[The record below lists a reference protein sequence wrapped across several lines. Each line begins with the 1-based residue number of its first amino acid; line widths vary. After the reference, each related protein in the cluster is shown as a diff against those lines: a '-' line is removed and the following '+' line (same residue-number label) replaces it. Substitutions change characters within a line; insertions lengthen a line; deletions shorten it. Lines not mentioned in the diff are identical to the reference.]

1 MRRFALSLRHQVLLL
16 GALATGSIWVGALL
30 QTMHLSDKAELLAQV
45 RRDVDAAKQFAEV
58 ARYVAQERDLT
69 YGWQLQQ
76 AASLETVQLAEQAD
90 ARILQ
95 VGRRLLIV
103 IGVLAV
109 LAIVTL
115 CLVLST
121 VRRLFTGLIRL
132 FDGME
137 SVYQRCNFV
146 TRIDAS
152 GRDEFAVA
160 AHHFGVGH
168 GIAASVGV
176 SSFGRGQNPDALMAL
191 AEAHWQAAQAVGR
204 DRVMPLPQSV
214 AVAS

>member
-1 MRRFALSLRHQVLLL
+1 MRRMAVSLRHQLLL
-16 GALATGSIWVGALL
+16 LSALATGSIWVGALL
-30 QTMHLSDKAELLAQV
+30 QTMHLSDKAELLEQV
-45 RRDVDAAKQFAEV
+45 RQDVDAAKQFAEV

-76 AASLETVQLAEQAD
+76 AASLETVQLVEQAD
-90 ARILQ
+90 ARIAQ
-95 VGRRLLIV
+95 VERRLLIA

-121 VRRLFTGLIRL
+121 VRRLFTGLNRL

-137 SVYQRCNFV
+137 SVGNGRDFA
-146 TRIDAS
+146 TRINVS
-152 GRDEFAVA
+152 GRDVFAVA
-160 AHHFGVGH
+160 AHDFGVAH
-168 GIAASVGV
+168 GISVSVGV
-176 SSFGRGQNPDALMAL
+176 APFVRGQSPDALVAL
-191 AEAHWQAAQAVGR
+191 AKAYLQGAKAAGR
-204 DRVMPLPQSV
+204 DRVMSLPQSV

>member
-1 MRRFALSLRHQVLLL
+1 MRRFAVSLRHQVLLL

-30 QTMHLSDKAELLAQV
+30 QTMHLSDKAELLEQV
-45 RRDVDAAKQFAEV
+45 RQDVDAAKQFAEV

-90 ARILQ
+90 ARIVQ
-95 VGRRLLIV
+95 VGRRLLIA

-121 VRRLFTGLIRL
+121 VRRLFTGLNRL
-132 FDGME
+132 SDGME

-168 GIAASVGV
+168 GITVSVGV
-176 SSFGRGQNPDALMAL
+176 APFGRGQTSDALMAL
-191 AEAHWQAAQAVGR
+191 AEAHWQAAKAVGR